1 MKAVGK
7 CGCIKMNHSSFLS
20 IKTIDL
26 SERCVGFPFPEW
38 KPSSYIGERGEGE
51 EWERERGKKENEKE
65 KEKTV
70 QEKEQYKD

>member
-26 SERCVGFPFPEW
+26 SERCVGFPYPEW
-38 KPSSYIGERGEGE
+38 KPSSYIGERGGE

>member
-26 SERCVGFPFPEW
+26 SERCVGFPYPEW
-38 KPSSYIGERGEGE
+38 KPSSYIEERGGE